1 MSDSQSTGELYTRA
15 LVAKLAQLRLENQ
28 RFKFEVERL
37 RDNLAHANE
46 QAHTFSAEA
55 QVLRIED
62 VGLRAEVS
70 RLADTLHGAREAAA
84 RIAERDYASRME
96 VERLRT
102 AIHAAAAMLTQGEP
116 AEELR
121 EIADRLAPMRPEL
134 AEVNRIIANTIE
146 DAARILAQ
154 ATPATP

>member
-1 MSDSQSTGELYTRA
+1 MSKMGSEFIRTADQRA
-15 LVAKLAQLRLENQ
+15 EDNEREA
-28 RFKFEVERL
+28 ERL
-37 RDNLAHANE
+37 R
-46 QAHTFSAEA
+46 
-55 QVLRIED
+55 IENA
-62 VGLRAEVS
+62 GLRAEVK

-102 AIHAAAAMLTQGEP
+102 AIRAAAALLTEGEP
-116 AEELR
+116 EKVIRQIEDALRDSRLDAE
-121 EIADRLAPMRPEL
+121 ADDAQALAK
-134 AEVNRIIANTIE
+134 TIR